1 MTRDNSTAA
10 RDRRRTEAQARQ
22 KAYDALSL
30 EEKAERIASRPGESK
45 SEAKRLAALKD

>member
-10 RDRRRTEAQARQ
+10 RDRRRTEAQTRQ

-30 EEKAERIASRPGESK
+30 EEKVALVATRPGASARET
-45 SEAKRLAALKD
+45 ARLAGLK